1 MIRRPPRSTRT
12 YTLFPYTTLFR
23 SVAFAIVDSAST
35 AGRALASWLLVAWC
49 AGVVASALSQAAV
62 QRRFHRSLGALRVD
76 GDGLLRAGSSTGLP
90 AVVGLRARIVLPAD
104 FDVRYSADEGAL
116 ITAHEPL
123 HRHRGAGAGKAPIAA
138 RPP

>member
-35 AGRALASWLLVAWC
+35 AGRALGSWLLVAWC

-76 GDGLLRAGSSTGLP
+76 GNALLP
-90 AVVGLRARIVLPAD
+90 AGRSTRLPAGVGLRATIGLPAA
-104 FDVRYSADEGAL
+104 FAVRLRADRAAL
-116 ITAHEPL
+116 I
-123 HRHRGAGAGKAPIAA
+123 
-138 RPP
+138 PPPHGPPP